1 MNSKEF
7 SLKIE
12 SIVKEKRISYMD
24 AIIWYCDTNDLDVGT
39 VNSMV
44 NKSLKEKIKDEAMN
58 LRMLKEKRGGVLPL

>member
-24 AIIWYCDTNDLDVGT
+24 AIIWYCETNDLDVGT
-39 VNSMV
+39 LNSMI
-44 NKSLKEKIKDEAMN
+44 NKSLKEKIKNEAIN
-58 LRMLKEKRGGVLPL
+58 LRMLKEKKGGVLPL

>member
-39 VNSMV
+39 LNSMI
-44 NKSLKEKIKDEAMN
+44 NKSLKEKIKNEAIN

>member
-58 LRMLKEKRGGVLPL
+58 LRMLKEKKGGMLPV

>member
-12 SIVKEKRISYMD
+12 SIVKEKRITYMD

-58 LRMLKEKRGGVLPL
+58 LRMLKEKKGGMLPV